1 MTDINHEEERVR
13 RLLQPLDRVE
23 PVARRAGKRRALRGG
38 LLVSV
43 LAVALALIGVAVAAT
58 QWGPLAGIS
67 SADRAQIHRDKLG
80 SEVIAQ
86 LRSDELPADQSGDQ
100 IGKRLAD
107 SARWV
112 GTLPDG
118 RNLYLVPS
126 VGGKLCVLA
135 AGLSESCGDALSRE
149 APITFT
155 ISANGVGSRPL
166 IYGVALDDVVSVAFR
181 TGGVDVTLPVRDN
194 VFAYEGPPYEGAPTQ
209 AGPGVSAPTVTFS
222 DGTSE
227 TIH

>member
-1 MTDINHEEERVR
+1 MTDISREEERVR
-13 RLLQPLDRVE
+13 HLLQPLDGIE
-23 PVARRAGKRRALRGG
+23 PVRMRTRKRRAFRGG
-38 LLVSV
+38 LVVSV
-43 LAVALALIGVAVAAT
+43 IALALVSIGVAVAAT
-58 QWGPLAGIS
+58 QWGPFSGIS
-67 SADRAQIHRDKLG
+67 SADRAQTESDKLG
-80 SEVIAQ
+80 AQAIAQ

-100 IGKRLAD
+100 IGKRLDA

-126 VGGKLCVLA
+126 VNGKLCVLA
-135 AGLSESCGDALSRE
+135 AGLSESCGDALTRE

-181 TGGVDVTLPVRDN
+181 TGGVDVTLPVRNN
-194 VFAYEGPPYEGAPTQ
+194 VFAYEGPPYQGSPTQ

-227 TIH
+227 TIR